1 MAGDR
6 VKWGGEVCWKV
17 QGLAASWIQTVNA
30 PLVRFCHIRPSA
42 RFRHE
47 FIAFVEIPWTL
58 DSPRAVVPGG
68 HAPDL
73 SALAIPL
80 LFHNILHENHMPTVL
95 RLGEKRI
102 RVQGLVCF
110 PGFLVHILMPQDVFA
125 LEILPVIRHPVIKVI
140 FRPIQIP
147 HPGGK
152 LVISLLAGGFH
163 LDGGSAFEPTRKF
176 FGSRRV
182 LANCRLGQCANHLKL
197 QREWPRLARQVP
209 PCVHRA
215 LQVGLGIALD
225 PVMLQADGAVPAES
239 GELC

>member
-17 QGLAASWIQTVNA
+17 QGLAASWIQTVIA

-147 HPGGK
+147 H
-152 LVISLLAGGFH
+152 
-163 LDGGSAFEPTRKF
+163 
-176 FGSRRV
+176 
-182 LANCRLGQCANHLKL
+182 LKL